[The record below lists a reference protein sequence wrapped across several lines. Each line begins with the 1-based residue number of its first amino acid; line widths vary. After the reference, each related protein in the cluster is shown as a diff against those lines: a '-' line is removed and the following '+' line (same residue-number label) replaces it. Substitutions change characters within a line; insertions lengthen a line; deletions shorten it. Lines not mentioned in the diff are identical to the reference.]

1 MKMRGYYLN
10 LDYGQLHYRSNDA
23 RAATG
28 HAFVW
33 LLPESGLV
41 KDCI

>member
-1 MKMRGYYLN
+1 MNMRGYYLN

-28 HAFVW
+28 QAFAW
-33 LLPESGLV
+33 IIGPGLV